1 MEYEVSPWLYFGMS
15 VLVIVVL
22 CILAILLTRKL
33 ELVPTSHR
41 QNFVEFIVASL
52 DDFTRGV
59 IGPEGR
65 EYTPFI
71 GTLFI
76 YILVMNLLGLIP
88 PLRSPTSNLSTTVS
102 LALIVFVM
110 FNVAGIR
117 KLGFVN
123 YLKQMLHGPPWLW
136 ILIFPI
142 ELIGMLARPLSLSIR
157 LYGNIFG
164 EETVLAVLASLTF
177 VVIPYIIALPT
188 QFPIMLFA
196 IFTSFIQALVFT
208 MLSATYIAMAIAG
221 SEEH

>member
-15 VLVIVVL
+15 VLVIVAL
-22 CILAILLTRKL
+22 CILAVLLTRKL
-33 ELVPTSHR
+33 ELVPTSRR

-65 EYTPFI
+65 KYTPFI

-88 PLRSPTSNLSTTVS
+88 PLRSPTSNLSTTIS

-123 YLKQMLHGPPWLW
+123 YLKQMLPGPPWLW